1 MPSMEPQIEYA
12 IASDGVRIATLAFGA
27 GPPLLITATPPWSHV
42 QFEYNIPAV
51 RAWSEALGQHAR
63 VIRYDSRGTGLS
75 DRDAFDLSLE
85 SQLRDLEAVVDHH
98 DLDRFVIW
106 GSIGGS
112 PAAIA
117 YAESHPDRAT
127 HLLLWGAYARAAS
140 FLGRPDF
147 RALTS
152 LLTHNWELFADAY
165 AQGAFGW
172 ADSATAEQYS
182 KLMRAS
188 LTHQDMITAMR
199 QMTAIDVTEQA
210 RALTTPCLVLTRR
223 DAKYSGVRE
232 AREMASLIPGA
243 RLLVL
248 EGSAQAP
255 FLGDTAPVIE
265 AVRAFMASDEKP
277 HVPRRAAATLTGRET
292 QVLRLLAGG
301 RSGKEIAAELAISL
315 PTAQRHIANIYAKIG
330 ARGRVEAAAYAFEH
344 RLVSPSGT
352 GGAT

>member
-1 MPSMEPQIEYA
+1 MEPQIEYA
-12 IASDGVRIATLAFGA
+12 VASDGVRIATITFGV
-27 GPPLLITATPPWSHV
+27 GPPLIITATPPWSHV

-51 RAWSEALGQHAR
+51 RAWSEALGRHAR
-63 VIRYDSRGTGLS
+63 VIRYDSRGTGSS
-75 DRDAFDLSLE
+75 DRESLDLSIE
-85 SQLRDLEAVVDHH
+85 SQLRDLEAVVAHH
-98 DLDRFVIW
+98 DLDSFALW

-112 PAAIA
+112 PVAIA
-117 YAESHPDRAT
+117 YAERHPGRVT

-140 FLGRPDF
+140 FLDQPGF
-147 RALTS
+147 RALVDI
-152 LLTHNWELFADAY
+152 LPYNWELFADAY

-182 KLMRAS
+182 KLMRSS
-188 LTHQDMITAMR
+188 LTHQGMITAMQ

-210 RALTTPCLVLTRR
+210 RALRTPCLVLARR
-223 DAKYSGVRE
+223 EARYSGVRE
-232 AREMASLIPGA
+232 AREVASLIPGA

-255 FLGDTAPVIE
+255 FLGDTTPVID
-265 AVRAFMASDEKP
+265 AVSAFLASDEKP
-277 HVPRRAAATLTGRET
+277 HTPRRPAATLTARET
-292 QVLRLLAGG
+292 QVLRLLASG
-301 RSGKEIAAELAISL
+301 RSGKEIAADLAISL

-344 RLVSPSGT
+344 HLVRPSGT